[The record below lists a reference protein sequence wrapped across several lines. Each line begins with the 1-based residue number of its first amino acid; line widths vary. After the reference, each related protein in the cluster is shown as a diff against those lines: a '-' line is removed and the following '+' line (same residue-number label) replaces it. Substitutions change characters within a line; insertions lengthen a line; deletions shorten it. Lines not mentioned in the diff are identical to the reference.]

1 MSPRSVSV
9 LNGVLHR
16 LFPDLPIMTLEGLIV
31 VTRTK
36 PYKPAETFDDGEW
49 LRPLF
54 VSQQE
59 KTQLVPDSETV
70 ARIRAQLLHLIEEE
84 SIPLVA

>member
-1 MSPRSVSV
+1 
-9 LNGVLHR
+9 
-16 LFPDLPIMTLEGLIV
+16 MTLEGLMV

-36 PYKPAETFDDGEW
+36 PYSPAETFDDGEW

-70 ARIRAQLLHLIEEE
+70 ARIRAQLLRLIEEE

>member
-1 MSPRSVSV
+1 M
-9 LNGVLHR
+9 
-16 LFPDLPIMTLEGLIV
+16 V

-36 PYKPAETFDDGEW
+36 LYKPAETFDDGEW

-54 VSQQE
+54 VSQRE
-59 KTQLVPDSETV
+59 KSQLVPDSETV
-70 ARIRAQLLHLIEEE
+70 DRIRAQLLRLIEEE

>member
-1 MSPRSVSV
+1 M
-9 LNGVLHR
+9 
-16 LFPDLPIMTLEGLIV
+16 V

-36 PYKPAETFDDGEW
+36 PYKPEETFDDGEW

-70 ARIRAQLLHLIEEE
+70 ARIRAQLLRLIEEE